1 MSKDLPL
8 LRWLHLTDLHMGKAS
23 EPQKIA
29 MQSLL
34 KAVTDEARGVHFD
47 LVILTG
53 DLVFAGHQDEF
64 ARLSTVII
72 EPLKAHELFKDA
84 AIHRCAREPRS
95 GL

>member
-1 MSKDLPL
+1 
-8 LRWLHLTDLHMGKAS
+8 
-23 EPQKIA
+23 
-29 MQSLL
+29 MQSLI
-34 KAVTDEARGVHFD
+34 KAVIEEARGVHFD

-84 AIHRCAREPRS
+84 AIVAVPGNHDLDCDAALPIS
-95 GL
+95 